1 MGGAFS
7 RARDQVIPGTEVRT
21 VKWAKWINLILGI
34 LVIIIPFCVGT
45 SANLTAL
52 LANII
57 LGVLVVVFGFLM
69 PTTGGK
75 EESGKAAKA

>member
-1 MGGAFS
+1 VGYFAGPRTNS
-7 RARDQVIPGTEVRT
+7 YRVVEVRT

-34 LVIIIPFCVGT
+34 LVIIVPFCVGT

-52 LANII
+52 LANIV
-57 LGVLVVVFGFLM
+57 LGVLVVVFGFLL